1 MRAALRAR
9 GSPDFGGGG
18 DLLAKHLALAQ
29 PAKVGDC
36 REGADLGNLRT
47 ANKALPLSPRP
58 LLLRQKARS
67 GAWKA
72 LLIETGGVEGRGAAM
87 DPRAGANSEEPKQPD
102 APVARARVGKVR

>member
-58 LLLRQKARS
+58 LPLRRE
-67 GAWKA
+67 GAERRLESFA
-72 LLIETGGVEGRGAAM
+72 DRNGGC
-87 DPRAGANSEEPKQPD
+87 
-102 APVARARVGKVR
+102 